1 MKRLLSIALAAMMT
15 MALCTG
21 CGGSQEEA
29 SSAASEPASSGSST
43 AAPTGSSEWPAIGSA
58 DAPVTVSLLIKDV
71 LPTEEDVIE
80 MEKVVE
86 EKMAS
91 HGQYIDLVIVE
102 PPAGSYGTA
111 VPLGLRTGE
120 IDADIIYFQGGD
132 LAIAQEGLLEDL
144 TPYVEGSTFV
154 KEIMLPVNEAQ
165 ITNYPYLLWLEPA
178 RIPVPVMRKD
188 WAESLDSYAK
198 LVEDP
203 TVDNYYALFKEMKD
217 KGLVEYA
224 LTTDNANN
232 NGDGNLARINSIF
245 NQAFGVTA
253 TLVKQDG
260 KWVFSKATEAE
271 KNKLEFYAKLYAEG
285 LLDPE
290 YLTNTWDVME
300 QKFYDGKAGM
310 IAGNAGDTIK
320 IYNDKMVSVQGT
332 ELVALPPA
340 KGVAEGYSAV
350 DTTKASRGFAINAY
364 SENKDA
370 AWAFLEFM
378 ASPEGRILDKCG
390 IEGKHYNIENNQ
402 IVFTDRFPEWWSR
415 IHPTT
420 NNFNPEPPLAEPIY
434 SQAAQDSLTLSD
446 QYYVEDVNVLV
457 PEELTAQ
464 WDAMK
469 LLYDE
474 YSADFVRGVK
484 PLSEFDDFVA
494 EWNAAGGDAFSEY
507 LAGVLG

>member
-29 SSAASEPASSGSST
+29 SSAASQPASSGSST

-178 RIPVPVMRKD
+178 RTPVPVMRKD

-260 KWVFSKATEAE
+260 KWVFSKATEAGV
-271 KNKLEFYAKLYAEG
+271 LRQAVCRG
-285 LLDPE
+285 S
-290 YLTNTWDVME
+290 
-300 QKFYDGKAGM
+300 AG
-310 IAGNAGDTIK
+310 
-320 IYNDKMVSVQGT
+320 
-332 ELVALPPA
+332 
-340 KGVAEGYSAV
+340 
-350 DTTKASRGFAINAY
+350 SR
-364 SENKDA
+364 
-370 AWAFLEFM
+370 
-378 ASPEGRILDKCG
+378 
-390 IEGKHYNIENNQ
+390 
-402 IVFTDRFPEWWSR
+402 V
-415 IHPTT
+415 
-420 NNFNPEPPLAEPIY
+420 
-434 SQAAQDSLTLSD
+434 SD
-446 QYYVEDVNVLV
+446 QHLGCHGAEVL
-457 PEELTAQ
+457 
-464 WDAMK
+464 
-469 LLYDE
+469 
-474 YSADFVRGVK
+474 
-484 PLSEFDDFVA
+484 
-494 EWNAAGGDAFSEY
+494 
-507 LAGVLG
+507 